1 MSVNRNNK
9 DRFFK
14 RVFSEKEALLSLYNA
29 INDTDYTDPDLI
41 EINTIED
48 FIFMTMK
55 NDLSFVLA
63 NVLNLYEQQS
73 TVNPNM
79 SLRGF
84 LYLSE
89 LYRKEFKGNDDIY
102 SSKQVPLPTPQFV
115 VFYIGTENEP
125 DRREMR
131 LSDAFMG
138 KPVNKPAIECTATLL
153 NINYG
158 HNRELMEKC
167 EKLKGYSMMVHLIRE
182 NIKNG
187 MTMEKAVDKAVS
199 ECIRDGILEDILT
212 KHLAEAK
219 AMILEE
225 YDEEKHIQN
234 EKAISYEDGLNDGI
248 KQGLEQGIEQERL
261 RTYKTC
267 LERGMSEEEAKVIS
281 GIMNE
286 TSEDIAPK
294 HRVEAKAMILEEYD
308 EEKHIQNEKAISYED
323 GLNDGIERGIE
334 RGIEQKLTEM
344 ITDALRRG
352 KTCEEISEFMNVAL
366 EKVQEIEQDMRKNN
380 Q

>member
-79 SLRGF
+79 PLRGF

-102 SSKQVPLPTPQFV
+102 SSKQVPLPTPQFI

-187 MTMEKAVDKAVS
+187 MAMEEAVDKAVS

-248 KQGLEQGIEQERL
+248 KQGIKQGIEQ
-261 RTYKTC
+261 
-267 LERGMSEEEAKVIS
+267 
-281 GIMNE
+281 N
-286 TSEDIAPK
+286 
-294 HRVEAKAMILEEYD
+294 
-308 EEKHIQNEKAISYED
+308 
-323 GLNDGIERGIE
+323 
-334 RGIEQKLTEM
+334 LTEM
-344 ITDALRRG
+344 ITDALQRG
-352 KTCEEISEFMNVAL
+352 KTCEEISEFNNIPL
-366 EKVQEIEQDMRKNN
+366 EKVQEIEQEIRRNN
-380 Q
+380 QNNHWEEGQ

>member
-79 SLRGF
+79 PLRGF

-187 MTMEKAVDKAVS
+187 MTMEEAVETAVC

-212 KHLAEAK
+212 KHRAEAK

-248 KQGLEQGIEQERL
+248 KQGIKQGIE
-261 RTYKTC
+261 K
-267 LERGMSEEEAKVIS
+267 
-281 GIMNE
+281 N
-286 TSEDIAPK
+286 
-294 HRVEAKAMILEEYD
+294 
-308 EEKHIQNEKAISYED
+308 
-323 GLNDGIERGIE
+323 
-334 RGIEQKLTEM
+334 LTEM
-344 ITDALRRG
+344 ITDALQRG
-352 KTCEEISEFMNVAL
+352 KTCEEISEFNNIPL
-366 EKVQEIEQDMRKNN
+366 EKVQEIEQNMLSNN
-380 Q
+380 HWEEGQ